1 MVPARSLSRK
11 VRQSAELSLSEARL
25 IAGTLSQPSKMPG
38 YGYGLP
44 ARECAFGSKLRDI
57 PGSVCHGCYAMR
69 GNYMFGNVQNSQ
81 YERLD
86 AIQNPAWVDAMVT
99 LIEASVDPAD
109 PYFRWHDSGDLQ
121 DLEHLRKI
129 VQVAHRTPWVR
140 HWLPTREYHIVRDY
154 FAYDVNGLP
163 PNLVIRLSAH
173 MIDGKTPDGY
183 GLPVS
188 GVHSEARLIPD
199 GAQRC
204 PAPTQGNSC
213 GDCRSCWDPDVR
225 SISYHKH

>member
-1 MVPARSLSRK
+1 MIPARTLSRK
-11 VRQSAELSLSEARL
+11 LRPEGLALHEARH

-44 ARECAFGSKLRDI
+44 ARECAVGSKLRDV
-57 PGSVCHGCYAMR
+57 PGSVCHGCYAMK
-69 GNYMFGNVQNSQ
+69 GNYTFGNVQASQ

-99 LIEASVDPAD
+99 LISATVDPRD

-121 DLEHLRKI
+121 D
-129 VQVAHRTPWVR
+129 VAHLHKIAEVARRTPWVR
-140 HWLPTREYHIVRDY
+140 YWLPTREYQIVRD
-154 FAYDVNGLP
+154 FMDTAEVP

-173 MIDGKTPDGY
+173 MIDGKTPDGF

-188 GVHSEARLIPD
+188 GVHTEAPQG
-199 GAQRC
+199 GARRC

-213 GDCRSCWDPDVR
+213 GECRSCWDPKVR
-225 SISYHKH
+225 SVSYHKH